1 MELGLQ
7 VASSDVFVRGILSGC
22 WEELGRGQLH
32 GEPGLLGHLLQ
43 GQPLVTVQLQAR
55 GDQLPAGW
63 NNKHSV
69 IDIKWDNYC
78 WIIDESILENVNN
91 IPYVAIKSPS
101 TLGPSDIRIL
111 TLKNNYYDC
120 DYQLCCHKNMK
131 LMKFNCQNQAKLSI
145 VIWQHLH
152 LTECSLWEQ

>member
-22 WEELGRGQLH
+22 WEELGWGQLH

-55 GDQLPAGW
+55 GDQLSAGW
-63 NNKHSV
+63 NNKHNV
-69 IDIKWDNYC
+69 IDIKWDNYS

-91 IPYVAIKSPS
+91 TPYVAIKSPS

-131 LMKFNCQNQAKLSI
+131 LMKFNRQNQAKLSI